1 MLEGGESAGAMMVA
15 MCQECP
21 EHCTIQFGSM
31 VIAFSLTRSHRQRIK
46 ISVSPDKQITVE
58 APENRD
64 MPEIL
69 ARVHRRGA
77 WIIRQLEFFRRFQ
90 PLPTPRR
97 YVSGETHLY
106 LGRQYRL
113 KLLPCEGREEVKLI
127 RGYYQVYLR
136 DPKDHARAK
145 RLLTRWFD
153 IHGRAIINERL
164 AICHTQLQRFGVPE
178 PTNVTFRRM
187 EKRWGSCTKAGG
199 VLFNTELTH
208 VPVPC
213 IDYVV
218 LHELCHLKHPNHSP
232 AFYALLTQIMPDWR
246 RRKERL
252 ETAVL

>member
-1 MLEGGESAGAMMVA
+1 MIATT
-15 MCQECP
+15 
-21 EHCTIQFGSM
+21 CTSTTHTVQFGSAE
-31 VIAFSLTRSHRQRIK
+31 IAFTLAVTDRRSLKITVGPDRQ
-46 ISVSPDKQITVE
+46 VMVE
-58 APENRD
+58 APAAKSLD
-64 MPEIL
+64 DVL
-69 ARVHRRGA
+69 TRVLRRGA
-77 WIIRQLEFFRRFQ
+77 WIIRQLEYFRRFQ

-113 KLLPCEGREEVKLI
+113 KLIPDEGREEVKLI
-127 RGYYQVYLR
+127 RGYFQVLLH
-136 DPKDHARAK
+136 DATDHARAE

-153 IHGRAIINERL
+153 TRGRAIITDRL
-164 AICHTQLQRFGVPE
+164 ARCHAALQRYGVPA
-178 PTNVTFRRM
+178 PTSVTFRRM

-199 VLFNTELTH
+199 VLFNTELAH

-218 LHELCHLKHPNHSP
+218 AHELCHLKHPNHSP
-232 AFYALLTQIMPDWR
+232 AFYALLSQVMPDWQ